1 MLESSK
7 SGISFHFYMRKN
19 NIWAAHLK
27 IENNFLVIQLF
38 FSYRTRSN
46 KSENVGLVTFK
57 NHLLVLPKRFSFQ
70 RFDNGSSRPKE
81 MKGN

>member
-1 MLESSK
+1 
-7 SGISFHFYMRKN
+7 MRKN

-27 IENNFLVIQLF
+27 IENDFLVIKFF

-46 KSENVGLVTFK
+46 ESENVGLVPLK
-57 NHLLVLPKRFSFQ
+57 NHLVVLPKRFSFQ
-70 RFDNGSSRPKE
+70 RFNNGSSRPKE

>member
-1 MLESSK
+1 
-7 SGISFHFYMRKN
+7 MRKN

-27 IENNFLVIQLF
+27 IENNFLVTKLF

-46 KSENVGLVTFK
+46 ESENVGLVPLN
-57 NHLLVLPKRFSFQ
+57 NHLVILPRKFSFQ
-70 RFDNGSSRPKE
+70 RFDNGSSLQKE